1 MRLFL
6 ETLRNR
12 IMLSGVPVVDPT
24 SGQPVPVVTGTPADP
39 NDSTPAPPTT
49 PVVGGAGSGTTLT
62 SIPGAGSTLS
72 ATPSPAS

>member
-1 MRLFL
+1 MKLFL

-12 IMLSGVPVVDPT
+12 IMLSGVPVADPT
-24 SGQPVPVVTGTPADP
+24 TGQPVPVVTGTPDP

-49 PVVGGAGSGTTLT
+49 PVTGGAGSGTTLT
-62 SIPGAGSTLS
+62 SILGTGSTLT